1 MVSRMKTF
9 AMALDLVDEP
19 RSIDQYREYHRNVWP
34 EVKDGLLEIGIL
46 GMEIYLLGD
55 RLFMVL
61 NTEDDFDLIRDF
73 QKYTDSSEKAA
84 EWDLLMRKF
93 QKKTPFTS
101 EDEWWAPMKKVFYLN
116 S

>member
-1 MVSRMKTF
+1 MKTF

-84 EWDLLMRKF
+84 EWDWLMRKF

-101 EDEWWAPMKKVFYLN
+101 EDDWWAPMQKVFDLN